1 MVIEATDG
9 TSTEEVTKTYRA
21 WVHCSPTLARKPAQ
35 PTRTG
40 TPAQIVLPRSGGRFG
55 RQE

>member
-1 MVIEATDG
+1 VVIEATDG